1 MVGYYMTC
9 ETSELQN
16 KRYKLLDRLFCEED
30 IDVVISLLADD
41 LFNLY
46 FVGGVFINLIDGK
59 DRYLVCKSVKLPEE
73 YRGIERAYKKFQ
85 HRLTDRKK
93 IDGLYPDVNIRAVQ
107 EKKTIILY
115 CDDAKMYPESTSER
129 FVRWGINQLVNIPIA
144 YEDKVIGTINLL
156 VDGEARDEKEIESS
170 LECFND
176 YFLVLNKLR
185 DFAILKE
192 QQAKI
197 QDVTIEREE
206 FLEFV
211 TEINSITSRERIYQM
226 LSTEFLKRFS
236 FDVALI
242 SMVEGERIIGTT
254 SICTKSIFDERCKKW
269 DEFFGVEH
277 YGVSVSSG
285 AIGAAVSNN
294 IHIVISE
301 VDKIMHLP
309 MSRLDRKA
317 LEIME
322 TVKSIAHVPIRK
334 QHEAIGVL
342 SLLSLTDNIYLSDA
356 EINLIELL
364 CSFIGTAIINAE
376 LYTKVDEQKNQISK
390 TLEKLKSTQNQL
402 VDTERKRAD
411 ALKIAKE
418 AAEASAE
425 AKSNFL
431 ANMSHEIRTPLN
443 AIIGLSKLT
452 LDTQLDN
459 KQEDYLQK
467 ISKSSQSLL
476 GVINDILD
484 FSKIEAGKLEIENAK
499 FNLHD
504 VLDNVCDMFSG
515 MISEKQIDVIVY
527 IGSDVPMGLIGDSL
541 RLGQVLI
548 NLVSNAIK
556 FTEKGAISIKVET
569 IDVMHDQARLS
580 FSVSDTGIGI
590 SEELIPGLFSSF
602 TQADGSVT
610 RKYGGTGLGLSICKS
625 LVEAMGGNIRAE
637 SNISEGS
644 SFIFDSIFELYKF
657 EEKLP
662 ALPESYH
669 GLRALVLD
677 DNNYV
682 TEYLRHEMYQI
693 GLEVDV
699 FTSADLAID
708 SIRETEELSN
718 NYGMFI
724 IDYDMPHQDGLS
736 VISEIQAIVDP
747 RPAKYILMTGLN
759 QDKERIQAAEIGVF
773 DNIVKPFN
781 QRTLYETVVSC
792 LTGNDGM
799 TVHQPSEPEN
809 DIELIK
815 KISGSKILLV
825 EDNPIN
831 QQVATEF
838 LQSANIEVDVADNG
852 KEALKAL
859 ETNNYDVVL
868 MDIQMPVMDG
878 YTTTSHIRNNKNL
891 SKLPVIAMTA
901 HAMAGYRE
909 KCLSAGMDDF
919 VTKPIN
925 INDLYQAISRW
936 VKPNKQTDKQSSA
949 IHSEVSELIAE
960 VIEDETGLIDI
971 SACLKKMAG
980 NQKLMLKLMEEFV
993 SDYTGAVDE
1002 IICGI
1007 ESGSLEGALRIV
1019 HTIKG
1024 LAGTFAASK
1033 LHGAAI
1039 ELESNLKE
1047 NTEYVNDKLSVFSD
1061 SLAGVFSAINTIL
1074 EKNNARNEK
1083 IESGVNELN
1092 AEFSLNKIAAE
1103 LSELVDQLILNDFGA
1118 NQKVE
1123 SLYKQVLN
1131 TKYAQQVEKIKLC
1144 VEKFDFGA
1152 ARVGAMEFIQQVLL
1166 DKQHNPHPQTSDI
1179 EDARINASFSMFM
1192 TKLLKA

>member
-1 MVGYYMTC
+1 MTGDN
-9 ETSELQN
+9 TDFQQ
-16 KRYKLLDRLFCEED
+16 KRYQLLDRLFGEED
-30 IDVVISLLADD
+30 INTVVKLLADD
-41 LFNLY
+41 LLCVS
-46 FVGGVFINLIDGK
+46 FVDGVVINLIDDK
-59 DRYLVCKSVKLPEE
+59 ERYLVCRYIKLPEE

-85 HRLTDRKK
+85 HRLSHNKVRN
-93 IDGLYPDVNIRAVQ
+93 GRLPDANIIALQDKQIIVLNAEEA
-107 EKKTIILY
+107 EK
-115 CDDAKMYPESTSER
+115 YPESTSER
-129 FVRWGINQLVNIPIA
+129 FVRWGIKQLIIIPIIF
-144 YEDKVIGTINLL
+144 EDKVQGTINLL
-156 VDGEARDEKEIESS
+156 VQNEEYSEKKLDSYQIN
-170 LECFND
+170 FTD
-176 YFLVLNKLR
+176 YFLVINKLR

-192 QQAKI
+192 KQAKI

-242 SMVEGERIIGTT
+242 SMVEGESIIGTT
-254 SICTKSIFDERCKKW
+254 SICTNPEFDDRCSQW
-269 DEFFGVEH
+269 DEFFSVEH
-277 YGVSVSSG
+277 YSVSVSSG

-317 LEIME
+317 LDIME

-342 SLLSLTDNIYLSDA
+342 SLLSLSDNIYLTDS

-402 VDTERKRAD
+402 VETERKRGD

-452 LDTQLDN
+452 LDTHLDD

-484 FSKIEAGKLEIENAK
+484 FSKIEAGKLEIENVK

-515 MISEKQIDVIVY
+515 MISDKQIDVVVY

-541 RLGQVLI
+541 RLGQILI

-556 FTEKGAISIKVET
+556 FTEQGAITIKVET
-569 IDVMHDQARLS
+569 IETMHNKARLS

-590 SEELIPGLFSSF
+590 ADELIPGLFSSF

-625 LVEAMGGNIRAE
+625 LVQAMGGDIRAE
-637 SNISEGS
+637 SRINEGS
-644 SFIFDSIFELYKF
+644 SFIFDSLFELYDF
-657 EEKLP
+657 EEQLP
-662 ALPESYH
+662 VLPDSYH
-669 GLRALVLD
+669 GARVLVLD
-677 DNNYV
+677 DNAYV
-682 TEYLRHEMYQI
+682 TEYLRHEMYQL
-693 GLEVDV
+693 GLEVD
-699 FTSADLAID
+699 AYIKIDQALD
-708 SIRETEELSN
+708 SIRETEEGDS

-724 IDYDMPHQDGLS
+724 IDYDMPGQSGLS
-736 VISEIQAIVDP
+736 VISEIQSIVDP

-759 QDKERIQAAEIGVF
+759 QDKERIEAAELGVF

-781 QRTLYETVVSC
+781 QRTLYEIVVSC
-792 LTGNDGM
+792 ITGNNNQSL
-799 TVHQPSEPEN
+799 HQTK
-809 DIELIK
+809 ELETNVDLVN
-815 KISGSKILLV
+815 KISGSKVLLV

-838 LQSANIEVDVADNG
+838 LLSAFVEVDVADNG
-852 KEALKAL
+852 EQALKAL
-859 ETNNYDVVL
+859 ELNHYDVVL

-878 YTTTSHIRNNKNL
+878 YTATSHIRANKKL
-891 SKLPVIAMTA
+891 SKIPIIAMTA

-925 INDLYQAISRW
+925 VDDLYQALSRW
-936 VKPNKQTDKQSSA
+936 VDSSESATITKPIVNTQ
-949 IHSEVSELIAE
+949 VSELVTE
-960 VIEDETGLIDI
+960 VIEDETGVIDI
-971 SACLKKMAG
+971 NLCLKKMAG
-980 NQKLMLKLMEEFV
+980 NQKLMLKLIEEFAC
-993 SDYTGAVDE
+993 DYKSAVKE
-1002 IICGI
+1002 ITDGI
-1007 ESGSLEGALRIV
+1007 GNESIEEPLRIV

-1033 LHGAAI
+1033 LHKASV
-1039 ELESNLKE
+1039 ELESSLKE
-1047 NTEYVNDKLSVFSD
+1047 EDADIQEKLELFSGSLNEVF
-1061 SLAGVFSAINTIL
+1061 AAIKLLL
-1074 EKNNARNEK
+1074 EKNTNKNK
-1083 IESGVNELN
+1083 QIESGVEEIASGFGLK
-1092 AEFSLNKIAAE
+1092 KISIE
-1103 LSELVDQLILNDFGA
+1103 LSELVEQLILNDFGA
-1118 NQKVE
+1118 NHTVE
-1123 SLYKQVLN
+1123 MLC
-1131 TKYAQQVEKIKLC
+1131 QQVSKTKHTEQVQKIKSSI
-1144 VEKFDFGA
+1144 EKFDFGN
-1152 ARVGAMEFIQQVLL
+1152 ARVGVMEFIQQILL
-1166 DKQHNPHPQTSDI
+1166 DQQMKQDHQFNDI
-1179 EDARINASFSMFM
+1179 ENARINASFSMLM